1 MRKTLAIAALAALSL
16 GAFAAMGGG
25 TAEAQLQL
33 RAPAPQPGTCK
44 AAPVMAQGPSAAAAQ
59 AVWANQVSAVHGAN
73 WSIWAGAADKS
84 VVPTAAGGT
93 TWQARARPCFY
104 HPVR

>member
-1 MRKTLAIAALAALSL
+1 MRTTLFIATLAALSL
-16 GAFAAMGGG
+16 GAGG
-25 TAEAQLQL
+25 AHAQLQL
-33 RAPAPQPGTCK
+33 RAPTPQPGTCK
-44 AAPVMAQGPSAAAAQ
+44 AAHVMAQGPSAAAAQ

-84 VVPTAAGGT
+84 VVPTARGGAS
-93 TWQARARPCFY
+93 WQASARPCFY